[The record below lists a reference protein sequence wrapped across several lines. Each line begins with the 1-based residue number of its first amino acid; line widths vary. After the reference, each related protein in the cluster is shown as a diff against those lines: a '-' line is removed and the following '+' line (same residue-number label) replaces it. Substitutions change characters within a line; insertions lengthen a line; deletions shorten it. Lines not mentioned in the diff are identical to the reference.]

1 MSAPH
6 RTILF
11 AAALLATAGAAGA
24 ADGQGATPT
33 PEARKDGGPSTS
45 GTSTSGTSTTSVGAG
60 GLTGTG
66 AVKDGAR
73 TGDGAVQTGGPKP
86 PSAPASGTAR

>member
-11 AAALLATAGAAGA
+11 AVAILAGAAGA
-24 ADGQGATPT
+24 ARAAEGQGA
-33 PEARKDGGPSTS
+33 APSTEIRKEGS
-45 GTSTSGTSTTSVGAG
+45 GLTTSVGAG

-73 TGDGAVQTGGPKP
+73 TGDGTARTDGAKP
-86 PSAPASGTAR
+86 PSAPAAGTTR